1 MAERRG
7 LMGGKVHR
15 DIVGVERCSG
25 DYVVLKG

>member
-15 DIVGVERCSG
+15 DIVGVGRYSG
-25 DYVVLKG
+25 DCVVLKG